1 MAKDLKCRFLLSVT
15 ILLSVAGCGNVTSSA
30 PVETKK
36 TVADPTPTPPI
47 QPKTPCPVKL
57 DDTRMIHNAEMDVYT
72 TVTNISDTD
81 ITAIAFDAN
90 HTNSFG
96 TTLEPYKTNLT
107 SEEKLL
113 KGHSRSMHWEI
124 LMEEPTTFQ
133 RKPGTSEM
141 YVAKV
146 AFADGRIVSGTE
158 FEGCDFIH

>member
-1 MAKDLKCRFLLSVT
+1 VPTCRFLLCLTV
-15 ILLSVAGCGNVTSSA
+15 LLSVTACGSVPSSA
-30 PVETKK
+30 PEAKK
-36 TVADPTPTPPI
+36 TAPADPTLTPTPPVA
-47 QPKTPCPVKL
+47 PKTPCPVKL
-57 DDTRMIHNAEMDVYT
+57 DNTRMIHNAEMDVYT

-158 FEGCDFIH
+158 FEGCDFIR